1 MEVNQHSVQPVLTS
15 KESKKVRS
23 FYISERTS
31 LTSTRNNCIDDIA
44 SILLTTARAKPEPM
58 AINDEE
64 ETGDN
69 KPYDH

>member
-1 MEVNQHSVQPVLTS
+1 MLHILYSAGFSSIPNIIP
-15 KESKKVRS
+15 
-23 FYISERTS
+23 
-31 LTSTRNNCIDDIA
+31 